1 MNAVNDLNEKTA
13 SDQDTEKSNAER
25 ENLRKRSVALGAIAT
40 VLMATGFIVAFELYE
55 FFGIDGGGGVE
66 ASKRNFFFAATLI
79 VLSILLF
86 MRAARL
92 RNEYYFGISSKGW
105 SGMPTDKDLGEAFK
119 RVKNSMN
126 EDRDAELVELRHE
139 LKELRSQLKENSQ
152 ADQNGNPVPE
162 TSRRKRGED
171 Q

>member
-1 MNAVNDLNEKTA
+1 MNDLNEKTA

-25 ENLRKRSVALGAIAT
+25 EDLRKRSVVYGSIGTL
-40 VLMATGFIVAFELYE
+40 LLATGFIVIAVGHSVSSGVTDFFIGMAIIVSAFM
-55 FFGIDGGGGVE
+55 
-66 ASKRNFFFAATLI
+66 
-79 VLSILLF
+79 LF

-119 RVKNSMN
+119 RVKMSMN

-139 LKELRSQLKENSQ
+139 LKELRSQLRENSQ
-152 ADQNGNPVPE
+152 AGQDGKPVPE

>member
-1 MNAVNDLNEKTA
+1 MNDLNEKTA
-13 SDQDTEKSNAER
+13 NDQDTEKSNAER
-25 ENLRKRSVALGAIAT
+25 EDLQKRYVALGTIAT
-40 VLMATGFIVAFELYE
+40 VLLLVGLILGFGSFILGDKPALSIHYS
-55 FFGIDGGGGVE
+55 G
-66 ASKRNFFFAATLI
+66 FAL
-79 VLSILLF
+79 VFVSILLF

-126 EDRDAELVELRHE
+126 EERDAELVELRHE
-139 LKELRSQLKENSQ
+139 LKELRSQLRANSQ
-152 ADQNGNPVPE
+152 SDQDGKPVPE
-162 TSRRKRGED
+162 TSHRKRGED

>member
-40 VLMATGFIVAFELYE
+40 VLMAIGFMVVFEIYDLLGIWE
-55 FFGIDGGGGVE
+55 PQTMEGIKQTPLFG
-66 ASKRNFFFAATLI
+66 FALI
-79 VLSILLF
+79 VISVLLF

-126 EDRDAELVELRHE
+126 EERDAELVELRHE

-152 ADQNGNPVPE
+152 SDQDGKPEPE
-162 TSRRKRGED
+162 TSRRERGED